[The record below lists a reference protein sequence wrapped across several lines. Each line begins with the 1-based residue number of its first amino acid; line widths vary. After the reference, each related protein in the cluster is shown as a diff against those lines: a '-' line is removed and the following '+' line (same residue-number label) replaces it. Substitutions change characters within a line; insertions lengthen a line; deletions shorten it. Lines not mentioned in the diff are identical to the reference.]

1 MKFTKLLSAILAA
14 LMLLGVCVA
23 GISAEEKLPF
33 TDVPKGEWYYDAVA
47 YTYAAGLMNGT
58 GDGTKFSPMIN
69 LTRGMVVTVL
79 YRNDGAPSVNVS
91 NPFTDITD
99 GAWYGTAATWAY
111 NSGVVTGTGTDEWGD
126 PLFSPDRNITR
137 QELAAM
143 FARYAAYKHVDTAK
157 NTTDIT
163 TFPDSGKVASWAEKE
178 FKWTA
183 GTGII
188 TGKGGGGAATLSPE
202 DLATRAEFAIMI
214 QRYNVKDD
222 AREFTYKLAYE
233 IPVPNSQFTEKE
245 FPLIKDA
252 DVYVA
257 VDGNDSNPGTLEKPL
272 ATFEAAKAKV
282 RELKKNATDEIVV
295 AFKAGNYGELSVTF
309 SADDAGTEK
318 VPVTY
323 RAYGDG
329 EVIFS
334 NGCLIDEAE
343 FKPVDNNDLPLLGD
357 VDTSKIKKVDLT
369 GRFEKFSTR
378 SALFGEDGLC
388 HEARFPN
395 KNDDGSDVYYSNMT
409 TTVDDRSSIK
419 LLGALPSIVESFKT
433 TEGMRITGYL
443 RAGWLVDT
451 FTIKSYAPD
460 TDIVT
465 FDFENYPPLNYTLDQ
480 FPLMYEGRTTD
491 MVFFHNLSDQ
501 IDSKGEYWFD
511 ENTKQ
516 LYIYEPDGDYAITD
530 KASLIRIDSSGYLNF
545 EGLTFTCSADTA
557 VNSFSSSHLK
567 FDGCTFRYVSG
578 NQCIYTWGCDYVTVE
593 NSEFSNFV
601 SGGVYVNAGGDINLL
616 EECHSVVRNNYIHD
630 FGDPKYF
637 GGSGIAVQDNVGILV
652 EHNHLVNGAS
662 GGIIFNGTVDAV
674 IRYNV
679 LDDMV
684 NNTKDFGAVYG
695 GGKAR
700 RGNKICYN
708 LIMNMYDSL
717 GKSRESYGIYID
729 ECGSGQEVFGNIFY
743 NGGTHAVTLNG
754 GRENNLHDN
763 IIINVNLDEY
773 GGDFLMTNAGMYQLI
788 LDGTPELGKDHQ
800 TYTSFFIERPAE
812 GEPGYDKWYA
822 RFPEV
827 YDFNIDPAN
836 VGKPDCL
843 FTTINFVKNNMII
856 GSEIKYG
863 EIYDKFA
870 EKENNVAY
878 GLDVNP
884 LFVDPTHGD
893 YRFKESG
900 KFFEIDFSKIGL
912 Q

>member
-1 MKFTKLLSAILAA
+1 MKLTKILSAFLAA
-14 LMLLGVCVA
+14 VMLLGVCVI
-23 GISAEEKLPF
+23 GTSAEEKLPF
-33 TDVPKGEWYYDAVA
+33 TDVPAGEWYTSAVE
-47 YTYAAGLMNGT
+47 YVYGAGLMNGT
-58 GDGTKFSPMIN
+58 GDGTKFSPSMN

-79 YRNDGAPSVNVS
+79 YRNDGSPEGVFPNIFADVS
-91 NPFTDITD
+91 DE
-99 GAWYGTAATWAY
+99 AWYATAAAWAY
-111 NSGVVTGTGTDEWGD
+111 NAGVVTGTGTDEWGE

-143 FARYAAYKHVDTAK
+143 FARYAAYKHVDTEK
-157 NTTDIT
+157 NTSDIT

-178 FKWTA
+178 FKWSA

-188 TGKGGGGAATLSPE
+188 TGKTNGGAATLSPE

-233 IPVPNSQFTEKE
+233 IPVPDSQFVEKE
-245 FPLIKDA
+245 YPLVKDA

-272 ATFEAAKAKV
+272 ATFAAAKEKV

-295 AFKAGNYGELSVTF
+295 AFKAGNYGELSLQFT
-309 SADDAGTEK
+309 ADDAGTEK
-318 VPVTY
+318 APITY

-334 NGCLIDEAE
+334 NGCLIDEDE
-343 FKPVDNNDLPLLGD
+343 FKPVDKNDLPLLGS
-357 VDTSKIKKVDLT
+357 VDTSKIKKADLT

-378 SALFGEDGLC
+378 SALFSEDGLC

-395 KNDDGSDVYYSNMT
+395 KNYDGSDVYYSNMT
-409 TTVDDRSSIK
+409 TTVDERSSIK
-419 LLGALPSIVESFKT
+419 LLGALPAVVDSFAS

-443 RAGWLVDT
+443 RTGWLIDT
-451 FTIKSYAPD
+451 FTTKSYDPD
-460 TDIVT
+460 TCIVT
-465 FDFENYPPLNYTLDQ
+465 FDFENYPPLNYTLDE

-491 MVFFHNLSDQ
+491 MVFFHNLPDQ

-511 ENTKQ
+511 ENTKT
-516 LYIYEPDGDYAITD
+516 LYVYDPQGDYAITD
-530 KASLIRIDSSGYLNF
+530 KASLVRIESSEYLNF
-545 EGLTFTCSADTA
+545 VGLTFTCSSDTA
-557 VNSFSSSHLK
+557 INAFTSDHLY

-601 SGGVYVNAGGDINLL
+601 SGGVYINAGGNINLF
-616 EECHSVVRNNYIHD
+616 EECHSVVRNNYFHD
-630 FGDPKYF
+630 FGDPQYF
-637 GGSGIAVQDNVGILV
+637 GGAGIAIQDNIGVIV

-679 LDDMV
+679 LDNMV
-684 NNTKDFGAVYG
+684 NNAKDFGAIYG

-708 LIMNMYDSL
+708 LIMNMFDYL
-717 GKSRESYGIYID
+717 GRARESYGIYID

-743 NGGTHAVTLNG
+743 NGGAHAVTLNG
-754 GRENNLHDN
+754 GRENNIHDN
-763 IIINVNLDEY
+763 IIIDATDHENS
-773 GGDFLMTNAGMYQLI
+773 GDFLMSNAGMYQLI
-788 LDGTPELGKDHQ
+788 LDGTPELGAEHQ
-800 TYTSFFIERPAE
+800 TYTHMLAERPAK
-812 GEPGYDKWYA
+812 GEPGYEKWYA

-827 YDFNIDPAN
+827 YDFNIDSGK
-836 VGKPDCL
+836 VGDPDCL

-856 GSEIKYG
+856 GSEINYG
-863 EIYDKFA
+863 ETYEKFA

-884 LFVDPTHGD
+884 IFTDPTHGD
-893 YRFKESG
+893 YSFKDG
-900 KFFEIDFSKIGL
+900 ANFFEIDFYEIGI